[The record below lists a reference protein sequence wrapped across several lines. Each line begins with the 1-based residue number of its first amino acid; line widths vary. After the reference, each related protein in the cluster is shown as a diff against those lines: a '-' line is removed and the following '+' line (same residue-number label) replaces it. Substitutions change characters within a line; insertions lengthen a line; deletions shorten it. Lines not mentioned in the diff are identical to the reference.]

1 MLVILDGDGAVF
13 QDYLYSSGREGGAEA
28 ASLLQQAIKQQL
40 KELYPDANLGDYQIV
55 VNVVLNV
62 QGLGKKLQSCNI
74 ISGPAELQSFGRAF
88 GLAQPLFNFIDVG
101 DGKERADHK
110 IRETLRLFL
119 PIPQCKHVF
128 FGPCVDNG
136 YLPFL
141 EPFKRDSLIAPRI
154 TLVETR
160 PSEPGFIDL
169 GFRRTRFPSIFR
181 DTNLPNRP
189 MAAPPVASPSALPI
203 RTASNM
209 QVTASTFVP
218 QSTAGAHK
226 PQKST
231 SPAPSA
237 DSTSSSTWATIG
249 KSTTGGK
256 NINIASKKQV
266 ARPSIVLNVDDDRL
280 DPPLPRTDPGAEK
293 RFATR
298 LKEQGKCCNDHH
310 LLGKCAAGEYCDYVH
325 GEKLSPG
332 EMLVLKH
339 KARSRSCPQKH
350 TCRAFDCTYGHHCKY
365 GKGCLMD
372 NCWFADSHYVDLV
385 SLAHILPNHALC

>member
-13 QDYLYSSGREGGAEA
+13 QDYIYSSGREGGAEA

-40 KELYPDANLGDYQIV
+40 KELYPEANLGDYQIV
-55 VNVVLNV
+55 VNIVLNL

-74 ISGPAELQSFGRAF
+74 ISGPVELQSFGRAF

-169 GFRRTRFPSIFR
+169 GFRRTKFPSIFR

-189 MAAPPVASPSALPI
+189 MAAPVASPAAMPN
-203 RTASNM
+203 RTASSV
-209 QVTASTFVP
+209 QVTTSNFVP
-218 QSTAGAHK
+218 QSIVIAIVQIVT
-226 PQKST
+226 ST
-231 SPAPSA
+231 GRSGRRSA
-237 DSTSSSTWATIG
+237 LTLRSGTHTYCYVALSEARGPVSTNRSTPYNQRCNTR
-249 KSTTGGK
+249 
-256 NINIASKKQV
+256 AS
-266 ARPSIVLNVDDDRL
+266 
-280 DPPLPRTDPGAEK
+280 
-293 RFATR
+293 
-298 LKEQGKCCNDHH
+298 
-310 LLGKCAAGEYCDYVH
+310 
-325 GEKLSPG
+325 
-332 EMLVLKH
+332 
-339 KARSRSCPQKH
+339 
-350 TCRAFDCTYGHHCKY
+350 
-365 GKGCLMD
+365 
-372 NCWFADSHYVDLV
+372 
-385 SLAHILPNHALC
+385 